1 MLELHSNNPQSL
13 TFGQRGAQDGLHFL
27 GSTRG
32 VLPVGPDYIPTFDTL
47 KSSLLSNLK
56 IKEVIF
62 SYNYTLD
69 HQGLAV
75 NVSCSYEPTCNVAVT
90 ALPNTVVLRS
100 KADWLLIMS
109 ICVDVIFTTRSGISV
124 ALYPRKLPYFP

>member
-1 MLELHSNNPQSL
+1 VLELVGNLHHRRLSLFTNSLSQLLELHSNNSQSL
-13 TFGQRGAQDGLHFL
+13 TFGQRGARDGLHFL

-32 VLPVGPDYIPTFDTL
+32 VLPVGPDYILAFDTL
-47 KSSLLSNLK
+47 RSSLLSNLK
-56 IKEVIF
+56 IKGVIS

-90 ALPNTVVLRS
+90 ALPNTGSAIQSRLYQ
-100 KADWLLIMS
+100 
-109 ICVDVIFTTRSGISV
+109 TR
-124 ALYPRKLPYFP
+124 KD